1 MAGGAGLPAGA
12 EPEEA
17 AGARSG
23 SSGGRRQERSS
34 RRSSGS
40 RRRRRG
46 HLPPGE
52 CEEFTHS
59 LNLSSCAGNAE
70 LIRVRCYFGL
80 VSWCLHPDKVQLD
93 PEHPAQLYLCVVVTV
108 CERPKRV

>member
-23 SSGGRRQERSS
+23 SSGGRRQERSRSS
-34 RRSSGS
+34 RR

-52 CEEFTHS
+52 CEELTHS
-59 LNLSSCAGNAE
+59 LNLSS
-70 LIRVRCYFGL
+70 LTRVRCDFGL
-80 VSWCLHPDKVQLD
+80 VSWCLGPDKVQLD
-93 PEHPAQLYLCVVVTV
+93 PEHPVS
-108 CERPKRV
+108 ERPKRV